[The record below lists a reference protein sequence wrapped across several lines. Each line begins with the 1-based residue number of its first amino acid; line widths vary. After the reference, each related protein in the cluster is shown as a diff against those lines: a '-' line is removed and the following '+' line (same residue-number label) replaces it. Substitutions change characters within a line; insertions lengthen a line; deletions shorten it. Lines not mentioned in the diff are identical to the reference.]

1 MDVMKTQLRKQ
12 LRTKRNS
19 LEKDIQFD
27 KSYTIMETVVAHFEF
42 LQSKQVLC
50 YLSFQSEVD
59 TKGII
64 EYAWLLNKS
73 VFCPKIVENEIRF
86 FKISNFD
93 ELELHPMGFYEPRV
107 DETSIEWTQQQST
120 QYQAT
125 HQQAT
130 PYQAGEETIAII
142 PGLGFDLNGNR
153 MGYGGGYYDQFLRK
167 HPSVIRMGICYE
179 EQILEELSVEEW
191 DQPMQYIIS
200 DQQSLDF

>member
-50 YLSFQSEVD
+50 YLSFQSEVY

-107 DETSIEWTQQQST
+107 DETSIEWTQQQAT
-120 QYQAT
+120 Q
-125 HQQAT
+125 
-130 PYQAGEETIAII
+130 YQAGEETIAII